1 MRVEFGEFVFD
12 SDRRQLLRRREPVHL
27 SRKAFDALGILL
39 ERRPDAVTKEEL
51 HARLWPGTFVSDA
64 NLSVVVAEVRK
75 ALGDEPQ
82 SPRFIRTV
90 HRIGYAFTAGGDEPD
105 VGSAGRHGPEAWLV
119 WNERVLPLS
128 RGEQVIG
135 RDPSCA
141 IWLDGT
147 GVSRRHARIDVERL
161 IEMVSSLPGASFSPT
176 GVLTLPGG
184 GGRQLV
190 ATARAAV
197 PAIVLTAQTLPERN
211 ISNRILENLGFT
223 QSGTAIDDDAGEV
236 WEWQLAREAT

>member
-147 GVSRRHARIDVERL
+147 GVSRRHARIDVERD
-161 IEMVSSLPGASFSPT
+161 
-176 GVLTLPGG
+176 
-184 GGRQLV
+184 V
-190 ATARAAV
+190 ATVEDLGSKNGTSVNGV
-197 PAIVLTAQTLPERN
+197 PLASACRLADGDRITLGQVDVEFRT
-211 ISNRILENLGFT
+211 R
-223 QSGTAIDDDAGEV
+223 SGT
-236 WEWQLAREAT
+236 RETKTVKMRRTK